1 MIRFVDLRAAL
12 PAAALVALLAWPSFA
27 VAQSTGSSTGRDA
40 TATGTSRAF
49 NPAISLNTLFL
60 GHLVSG
66 LEEEDH
72 AEEGGE
78 HAHFEEGMAVQEME
92 LQFTADIDAYSRA
105 DATIAYHE
113 GAFEVEEAFVRTQ
126 RLPAGL
132 GLRVGQMYV
141 PFSNENTLHTHQ
153 LPFVQRSL
161 VLSAISEEGLSDV
174 GAELRYLTRAPFYLE
189 LRTAV
194 FDGGRA
200 EEEHEEEAG
209 AEEHDHGSLFA
220 APEGEDFAYHFGI
233 ASLWELGESS
243 TFALDGGY
251 VFGRNG
257 LSEANST
264 NTQIISGAA
273 TFRWKPTRRTIYR
286 GLRLSAEYTYA
297 DMESELEELP
307 SSFMSGWNT
316 YAQFQFARRW
326 WMQARF
332 DQFDPTLG
340 APSQWRTGASLAFV
354 PSEFQSLKL
363 EVSQVDSDEDTFTE
377 FFLQYNFTIG
387 SHPAHR
393 Y

>member
-1 MIRFVDLRAAL
+1 MSSSMLVRASMT
-12 PAAALVALLAWPSFA
+12 AAALFVLALWPA
-27 VAQSTGSSTGRDA
+27 TGLAQSTSQDA

-66 LEEEDH
+66 LEEEEH
-72 AEEGGE
+72 TEEGEE
-78 HAHFEEGMAVQEME
+78 HAHFEEGMSVQELE
-92 LQFTADIDAYSRA
+92 LQFTADIDPYSRA

-113 GAFEVEEAFVRTQ
+113 GAFELEEAFVRTQ

-132 GLRVGQMYV
+132 GLRVGRMYV
-141 PFSNENTLHTHQ
+141 PFSNENVLHTHQ

-161 VLSAISEEGLSDV
+161 VLSAISAEGLADV
-174 GAELRYLTRAPFYLE
+174 GAELRYLTRAPFFLE
-189 LRTAV
+189 LRAAV
-194 FDGGRA
+194 FDGGRGEAHA
-200 EEEHEEEAG
+200 EEDSV
-209 AEEHDHGSLFA
+209 AEEHHHASLFA

-251 VFGRNG
+251 LAGRNG
-257 LSEANST
+257 LSETNST
-264 NTQIISGAA
+264 NTQVISGAA
-273 TFRWKPTRRTIYR
+273 TFRWKPTRRTVYR
-286 GLRLSAEYTYA
+286 GLRLGAEYTYV
-297 DMESELEELP
+297 DVQSELEELP

-332 DQFDPTLG
+332 DQFDP
-340 APSQWRTGASLAFV
+340 AADEESQWRAGGSLAFV
-354 PSEFQSLKL
+354 PSEFQSVKL
-363 EVSQVDSDEDTFTE
+363 EVSRVDSEEDPYTE
-377 FFLQYNFTIG
+377 FFLQYNVTIG